1 MNKLKSTPKRWGW
14 WAGKLNG
21 RIFILELGVAV
32 DSVSLATFSK
42 HFTNYL
48 NRIKTSV
55 YQSVAVADHFIVNCI
70 LQVIKAR
77 ILLDRSMAMPASFIP
92 IHELANEIHI
102 INAFCR
108 EAEVQMT
115 PRKFNFASYN
125 SNITPFFI
133 GS

>member
-1 MNKLKSTPKRWGW
+1 M
-14 WAGKLNG
+14 
-21 RIFILELGVAV
+21 
-32 DSVSLATFSK
+32 
-42 HFTNYL
+42 
-48 NRIKTSV
+48 

-108 EAEVQMT
+108 EAEVQISSQKKIVLPDT
-115 PRKFNFASYN
+115 LFKSA
-125 SNITPFFI
+125 PFSEWFLYL
-133 GS
+133 